1 MSCKPQPD
9 RILAASI
16 ERFLLA
22 LRVSN
27 ASQNTI
33 LSYGK
38 DLAQFAKFAAQ
49 EGGPAPRTDE
59 ITRLTIR
66 EHMADGRRRG
76 LTQATL
82 ARRLAALR
90 VFFDYGVREE
100 GLATNP
106 ARNVATPKIANKL
119 PPVMTPEETNRLIDC
134 VQFDGER
141 DRFPDKVVRDRL
153 IFELLYGTGLR
164 VSELVGLDIGDI
176 DRAARWINVR
186 GKGRK
191 ERQVP
196 YGRKAGEVLERYL
209 ELRSKLKPPSGERAL
224 FLHRRGGMFRRLS
237 SRAIGLI
244 LKKYAKAFNSDPS
257 LHPHALRHAFATH
270 LLSEG
275 ADLRAIQELLGHA
288 SLSTTQK
295 YTQLSMQQLMQVY
308 DSSHPKA

>member
-1 MSCKPQPD
+1 MSRKPQPD
-9 RILAASI
+9 RAMPASI

-22 LRVSN
+22 LRVRN
-27 ASQNTI
+27 ASKNTI
-33 LSYGK
+33 LNYGK
-38 DLAQFAKFAAQ
+38 DLAQFAKFATQ
-49 EGGPAPRTDE
+49 EGEPAPRTDE

-66 EHMADGRRRG
+66 ECMADGRRRG

-106 ARNVATPKIANKL
+106 ARSVATPKIPSKL

-134 VQFDGER
+134 VEFDGER

-164 VSELVGLDIGDI
+164 VSELVGLDVGDI

-186 GKGRK
+186 GKGRR

-209 ELRSKLKPPSGERAL
+209 EQRCKLKPPAGERAL
-224 FLHRRGGMFRRLS
+224 FLHRWGGKFRRLS

-244 LKKYAKAFNSDPS
+244 LKKYAKAFNGDPS